1 VSAMHE
7 EDDEFEPAPAADETD
22 AERPDARPVRAEVP
36 STGHPAVDAV
46 LASLAG
52 LEDAPVHEHVAVFE
66 SAHESLRRALDEAGQ
81 EPGPSD
87 DQQRQG

>member
-1 VSAMHE
+1 MHE
-7 EDDEFEPAPAADETD
+7 EDDEFEAAPAADGTD
-22 AERPDARPVRAEVP
+22 GDQSGDRPVRPEVP

-46 LASLAG
+46 LASLAA

-81 EPGPSD
+81 EPESAA